1 MDRQVRVFIEGR
13 ELDLFND
20 EQIQV
25 SSSVQN
31 VYDISKSHGDISQS
45 FTIPGTDK
53 NNQIF
58 EHFYENAIDGTL
70 DYGLRRDGY
79 IEVDMSTFKRGRVQL
94 EKATVVNGSIHD
106 YTITFYGK
114 LLSLK
119 DIFGDD
125 KLSDLDYST
134 ISHLFNWTQVY
145 SRITG
150 AIGGDVYYPLISS
163 NRLWEYNTASTN
175 ATVPN
180 WLIGTVTNNKINTG
194 SGAINVLTELF
205 PAVRITTLFNL
216 IMAKYGVNF
225 LSNFLSN
232 EEFNEAF
239 LWFKNRDNVKAHT
252 LANYVDFDA
261 LTSNTIV
268 DIDTSQYVNLSL
280 NSVNVVY
287 QQPALATYH
296 RIYLDVI
303 SVSSATVNYWID
315 VYVNGVLNSTYDGQN
330 GKLNGVTGFA
340 TIYENPNVAGL
351 NDTVLMKVRADGAL
365 NIDFNMMY
373 RIFDGAVINESR
385 YSCVIQNLVQ
395 FIDLSICAPDMK
407 IIDFFSGILKQFN
420 MIVENIGE
428 NDYKIE
434 PLLNWYAEGRV
445 FDITTYTQMDSI
457 EIARVPLYKQIGFK
471 FQKSESALNKY
482 YLQQSQ
488 KEYGDTEYQYPYDA
502 PDYQIEV
509 PFENLM
515 FNQYDHAGAPSG
527 LQIGLSINNA
537 LAPYIPK
544 PVILYK
550 YGTVTGLPH
559 FIHYVDGL
567 GSTANS
573 KQYVMFGQDY
583 TNTTT
588 GIQYSLNFAPETSTF
603 HRYAIQQGIFATY
616 YFQYLAN
623 LYSLK
628 NRLTTV
634 KTILPISLLTGLR
647 LNDRVIIRD
656 KRYIINDI
664 NSNLTTGEVTMKLL
678 SDFMPVSPT
687 DIIPPLPEDRER

>member
-1 MDRQVRVFIEGR
+1 MNRQVRLFIEGR

-31 VYDISKSHGDISQS
+31 VYDISKSHTDISQS
-45 FTIPGTDK
+45 FTVPGTAK

-79 IEVDMSTFKRGRVQL
+79 IEVDLSTFRKGKVQL
-94 EKATVVNGSIHD
+94 EKANLVKGAIQSYTV
-106 YTITFYGK
+106 TFYGK
-114 LLSLK
+114 LVSLK
-119 DIFGDD
+119 DTFGDD

-134 ISHLFNWTQVY
+134 VSHLFTWAEVY
-145 SRITG
+145 GRITG
-150 AIGGDVYYPLISS
+150 TISTDVFYPLISS
-163 NRLWEYNTASTN
+163 NRLWEYNSTSAN
-175 ATVPN
+175 YTLPN
-180 WLIGTVTNNKINTG
+180 WLANTVTNNNINSG
-194 SGAINVLTELF
+194 SGAINVLNELF
-205 PAVRITTLFNL
+205 PAVRISTLFNL
-216 IMAKYGVNF
+216 IMAKYGINF
-225 LSNFLSN
+225 YSNFSGY
-232 EEFNEAF
+232 EEFNAAF
-239 LWFKNRDNVKAHT
+239 LWFKNRDTVKAHT

-287 QQPALATYH
+287 QPAFATYH

-303 SVSSATVNYWID
+303 SVSSTTVNYWID
-315 VYVNGVLNSTYDGQN
+315 VYVNGVLNSTYDGVN
-330 GKLNGVTGFA
+330 GKLNGVAGFA
-340 TIYENPNVAGL
+340 TIYENANVAGL
-351 NDTVLMKVRADGAL
+351 NDTVLFKVRADGAL

-385 YSCVIQNLVQ
+385 YSCVIQNLLQ

-407 IIDFFSGILKQFN
+407 IVDFFSGVLKQFN

-428 NDYKIE
+428 VDYRIE
-434 PLLNWYAEGRV
+434 PLLEWYTQGTIY
-445 FDITTYTQMDSI
+445 DITRYTQMDSI
-457 EIARVPLYKQIGFK
+457 EISRVPLYRQIAFK
-471 FQKSESALNKY
+471 YQKSEGVLNKY
-482 YLQQSQ
+482 YLQASQ
-488 KEYGDTEYQYPYDA
+488 KEYGNTEYQYPYDGG
-502 PDYQIEV
+502 DYTIEV
-509 PFENLM
+509 PFENMM
-515 FNQYDHAGAPSG
+515 FNQYDHSGSPSG
-527 LQIGLSINNA
+527 LQVGFSLNSA

-544 PVILYK
+544 PAILYK

-559 FIHYVDGL
+559 FVHYKDGL
-567 GSTANS
+567 GNTANS
-573 KQYVMFGQDY
+573 KQYVMFGQDF
-583 TNTTT
+583 TNSTST
-588 GIQYSLNFAPETSTF
+588 IQYSLNFGPETSTY

-616 YFQYLAN
+616 YFQYLSN

-628 NRLTTV
+628 NRITTV
-634 KTILPISLLTGLR
+634 NTILPVSLLTGLKM
-647 LNDRVIIRD
+647 NDRVIIRD

-678 SDFMPVSPT
+678 NDFMPVSPT
-687 DIIPPLPEDRER
+687 DIIPPLPEDRDI